1 MKKKAL
7 LFFVGLFTLAIL
19 IGIQMFWR
27 GENKTGNE
35 LEEYTGQELH
45 ITRGEIARMIS
56 LLNYSREELESME
69 RVITY
74 SDTNPSKW
82 YDKFVNG
89 YCTMGLTEDE
99 GGSENTFRPMAYFTY
114 EECEDLL
121 ERLDTRDALILL
133 EQFREHKRENDTIL
147 PKEWM
152 ELYQSIWMEK
162 QKTALTETSL
172 YIIES
177 WENTDQLGKWQ
188 TVTNRGIFYGDGL
201 NLKQYVDTS
210 RKVFIKE
217 KEILYIGDVTE
228 EQTQISNVW
237 IVEKQERILKVFV
250 EGCTKEFAM
259 DGDMEEELKN
269 QIGDL
274 FLENGK
280 IIKVSIKPDRIKGR
294 VLVTNDDF
302 IEIENYG
309 KKPLSKDFCIYRTY
323 GEMSMDKNNS
333 IVVGYENAEFVIVGN
348 EICAAIITKPVIA
361 ETIRILIKTTGF
373 QDYFHKQVT
382 LTSNQR
388 FKIKYGDTVKKY
400 KANKI
405 VKISPKSQCF
415 KEGRLLIK
423 TDKADGKITLSSI
436 NRNGIAP
443 SYQGNIEIA
452 KEEEGLLVVNE
463 LSIEQYLY
471 GVVPSEMPSSYGV
484 EALKVQSVCARSYA
498 YKQLL
503 ANSLRKY
510 GAHVDDSAAYQVY
523 NNIPGN
529 KTTEKAV
536 NATCGETLEHEGEM
550 ITAYYFSTSS
560 GYTANANQVWNST
573 EELPYLTGSLQ
584 LKKKSSKAEKKYK
597 DLSKETTFK
606 NFMEQDKYKT
616 YDTSSAWYRWKVT
629 IPKSKLKKSID
640 QALATRYE
648 ANPQLIQTLME
659 NKEYKSI
666 PIQTIGKVLKVEVTK
681 RQTCGMATEIV
692 ITGSENTIKVGSEFN
707 IRILLAPLYSEI
719 IRQDGSKVESLGML
733 PSGFFYVEEVGE
745 ENTSCRFV
753 GGGYGHGVGMSQNG
767 TKAMT
772 DSGFSYKEVL
782 EHYYKDSKLVK
793 Y

>member
-250 EGCTKEFAM
+250 EGCTK
-259 DGDMEEELKN
+259 
-269 QIGDL
+269 
-274 FLENGK
+274 
-280 IIKVSIKPDRIKGR
+280 
-294 VLVTNDDF
+294 
-302 IEIENYG
+302 
-309 KKPLSKDFCIYRTY
+309 
-323 GEMSMDKNNS
+323 
-333 IVVGYENAEFVIVGN
+333 
-348 EICAAIITKPVIA
+348 
-361 ETIRILIKTTGF
+361 
-373 QDYFHKQVT
+373 
-382 LTSNQR
+382 
-388 FKIKYGDTVKKY
+388 
-400 KANKI
+400 
-405 VKISPKSQCF
+405 
-415 KEGRLLIK
+415 
-423 TDKADGKITLSSI
+423 
-436 NRNGIAP
+436 
-443 SYQGNIEIA
+443 
-452 KEEEGLLVVNE
+452 
-463 LSIEQYLY
+463 
-471 GVVPSEMPSSYGV
+471 
-484 EALKVQSVCARSYA
+484 
-498 YKQLL
+498 
-503 ANSLRKY
+503 
-510 GAHVDDSAAYQVY
+510 
-523 NNIPGN
+523 
-529 KTTEKAV
+529 
-536 NATCGETLEHEGEM
+536 
-550 ITAYYFSTSS
+550 
-560 GYTANANQVWNST
+560 
-573 EELPYLTGSLQ
+573 
-584 LKKKSSKAEKKYK
+584 
-597 DLSKETTFK
+597 
-606 NFMEQDKYKT
+606 
-616 YDTSSAWYRWKVT
+616 
-629 IPKSKLKKSID
+629 
-640 QALATRYE
+640 
-648 ANPQLIQTLME
+648 
-659 NKEYKSI
+659 
-666 PIQTIGKVLKVEVTK
+666 
-681 RQTCGMATEIV
+681 
-692 ITGSENTIKVGSEFN
+692 
-707 IRILLAPLYSEI
+707 
-719 IRQDGSKVESLGML
+719 
-733 PSGFFYVEEVGE
+733 
-745 ENTSCRFV
+745 
-753 GGGYGHGVGMSQNG
+753 
-767 TKAMT
+767 
-772 DSGFSYKEVL
+772 
-782 EHYYKDSKLVK
+782 
-793 Y
+793 